1 MSLRHPSRSVNLV
14 SWLCCERRGKFAN
27 LYRQKITE
35 VMGKMKGLLEKEEN
49 EKSEELQHIWSYT
62 REFQLK
68 GKKYNKY
75 TLISSIFLITSCI
88 ILAVGL

>member
-1 MSLRHPSRSVNLV
+1 MCS
-14 SWLCCERRGKFAN
+14 
-27 LYRQKITE
+27 LYRQKKTD
-35 VMGKMKGLLEKEEN
+35 VMGKMKGLQEKKEN

-75 TLISSIFLITSCI
+75 TLISSIFLMTSCI
-88 ILAVGL
+88 ILAVELYGL